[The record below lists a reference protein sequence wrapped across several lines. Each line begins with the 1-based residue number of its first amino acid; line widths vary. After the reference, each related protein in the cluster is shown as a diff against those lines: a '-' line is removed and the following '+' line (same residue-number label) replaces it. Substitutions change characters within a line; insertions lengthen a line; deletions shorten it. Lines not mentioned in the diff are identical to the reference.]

1 MASLCVVI
9 PATDRR
15 ATLDRCL
22 QAIHRAEEAPEEVI
36 VVDEPRGLGPAAAR
50 NEGARRAAAE
60 VLVFLDSDIEVHPDA
75 FQRFR
80 RAFDADRGVAAIF
93 GSYDAEP
100 EGDGRI
106 SDFRNLLHHHVHQLG
121 AGPATT
127 FWAGLGAVR
136 RDAFESAGGFDE
148 ERFPHPSIEDID
160 LGMRLTTKGLRV
172 MLDPEIQGKHLKSWT
187 LRTMVETDL
196 ARRGVP
202 WVKLLLDRGSSS
214 SALNLGWRHRLSVLA
229 TIGLVASLAT
239 RRAVPAGASFAA
251 LLLLNQSFFRL
262 LARRGGLGLATAGVP
277 LLVIH
282 QLLAAAAVPTG
293 AVLHV
298 RDRISRSRSNSA

>member
-1 MASLCVVI
+1 
-9 PATDRR
+9 
-15 ATLDRCL
+15 
-22 QAIHRAEEAPEEVI
+22 
-36 VVDEPRGLGPAAAR
+36 
-50 NEGARRAAAE
+50 
-60 VLVFLDSDIEVHPDA
+60 
-75 FQRFR
+75 
-80 RAFDADRGVAAIF
+80 
-93 GSYDAEP
+93 
-100 EGDGRI
+100 
-106 SDFRNLLHHHVHQLG
+106 
-121 AGPATT
+121 
-127 FWAGLGAVR
+127 
-136 RDAFESAGGFDE
+136 
-148 ERFPHPSIEDID
+148 
-160 LGMRLTTKGLRV
+160 